1 MPKQNRKKRVKKT
14 KLSKRLAQLVLA
26 LLIIFSIYKISSDQ
40 LKGQQRSTTVTA
52 PTQQEIEA
60 QFIKKMVP
68 LAQAAYHKSG
78 VLPSIVIAQASL
90 ESNFGQSKLA
100 SQYHNLFGIKAY
112 GNVPSVNLETQEY
125 VSGQWLTIS
134 GKFRTYASDVES
146 VDAHTTLMTKGTSW
160 NSKQYASVIAAKDY
174 KSAAN
179 ALYASGY
186 ATDPTYA
193 QKIIQ
198 MIENFQLTKY
208 DP

>member
-1 MPKQNRKKRVKKT
+1 M
-14 KLSKRLAQLVLA
+14 
-26 LLIIFSIYKISSDQ
+26 
-40 LKGQQRSTTVTA
+40 KGQQRSTTVTA

-193 QKIIQ
+193 QKKL
-198 MIENFQLTKY
+198 FK
-208 DP
+208 